1 MTPHVADINRFS
13 FDAVHR
19 VLGSVFEHDLH
30 AKRVEC
36 LCNATLG
43 VLHSASL
50 AVSAIGH
57 GLAAARGLATKHATK
72 QVDRLLSNDGIKID
86 EILALWVPYV
96 IGARTSIVV
105 AMDWTDFD
113 ADDQATIMLSLV
125 TDHGR
130 ATPLVWLTVA
140 KSTLKDRRNLYE
152 DRVLVRLAEILP
164 ANVKVCI
171 LADRGFGDQ
180 KLYRLLT
187 EQLHFDYVIR
197 FRGNITVTAA
207 SGETRTAAAW
217 VHPDGRARTLRGA
230 KVTAE
235 KYEVGTVVCVQEN
248 DMKQAWCLAASSPN
262 ATAKELIRYY
272 GARWGIECGFRDT
285 KNWLRVF
292 EGRRIWLEAASVLG
306 FRRSAESC
314 AQKNCPIRANPNY
327 DEIALPVP
335 TFGHSGLPAIG
346 LTPNSA
352 RQQKSEDWG
361 GLQPNSPA
369 FKNPQPVHGADRAVI
384 D

>member
-30 AKRVEC
+30 AKRVES

-57 GLAAARGLATKHATK
+57 GLAAARGLTTKHATK
-72 QVDRLLSNDGIKID
+72 QIDRLLSNDGIKID

-113 ADDQATIMLSLV
+113 ADNQSTIMLSLV

-130 ATPLVWLTVA
+130 ATPLVWLTVD
-140 KSTLKDRRNLYE
+140 KKTLKDRRNLYE

-164 ANVKVCI
+164 PDVKVCI

-197 FRGNITVTAA
+197 FRCSATIR
-207 SGETRTAAAW
+207 TR
-217 VHPDGRARTLRGA
+217 
-230 KVTAE
+230 
-235 KYEVGTVVCVQEN
+235 
-248 DMKQAWCLAASSPN
+248 
-262 ATAKELIRYY
+262 
-272 GARWGIECGFRDT
+272 F
-285 KNWLRVF
+285 
-292 EGRRIWLEAASVLG
+292 
-306 FRRSAESC
+306 
-314 AQKNCPIRANPNY
+314 
-327 DEIALPVP
+327 
-335 TFGHSGLPAIG
+335 
-346 LTPNSA
+346 A
-352 RQQKSEDWG
+352 RQSG
-361 GLQPNSPA
+361 G
-369 FKNPQPVHGADRAVI
+369 R
-384 D
+384 